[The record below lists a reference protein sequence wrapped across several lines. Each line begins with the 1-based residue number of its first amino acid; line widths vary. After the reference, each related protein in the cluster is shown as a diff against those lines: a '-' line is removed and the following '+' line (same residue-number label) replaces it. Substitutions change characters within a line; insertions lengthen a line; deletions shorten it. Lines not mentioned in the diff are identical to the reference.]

1 MPRKRKESINGIEE
15 KLEYLE
21 LDLEN
26 IPESLKRFE
35 ALNYRLP
42 RISDEKQYR
51 QYRYVPVDKIQILIS
66 PTNRLDDLKEKYR
79 KASPLAEYL
88 DDKNE
93 ENLLKYTTFL
103 NMLKEVNIED
113 IEKIEEEQNKL
124 NKKTP
129 FKVKFQGNYLWQIY
143 YAENTDQYFMIVTTE
158 DTDYSTFFY
167 LLKKKIEKN
176 KNSKIFVPISNIQYS
191 NKYLKRDEFK
201 DLENYLWMF
210 TKDWPLIYE
219 VYDKNEDLS
228 IQIVGETNVYQKIRT
243 TYKVELNDKEQ
254 ANSFY
259 KLVKALFILQTEL
272 THYYDFRTDIGNN
285 GELKF
290 YFKNEEIIYE
300 KMSQFIREQYKEGI
314 KRRREIK
321 IQIRKYTKKLEQLKQ
336 KASLQEIEYLA
347 KEKQI
352 STFLECKKSFFGKVK
367 YYFKYSKKSKKIE
380 NEDISE
386 TKEIENNDELSAQKN
401 AENTI
406 EKATKKAKKKIP
418 IKKVYTL
425 DELITSYKELEKLET
440 QMKNLLM
447 DVNALKL
454 KNKNMQKKIE
464 NATKFIEEIDNHKKS
479 IFEFWKYSNKDEI
492 AVLPEG
498 EAEEVNIIK
507 KIEKTFDYEEDF
519 EEFGKKMDKIQRKNL
534 VKADED
540 SIFIATTNIL
550 KTLNKIKTSKI
561 TPVELERNLKE
572 IKEEEKQEKDLSE
585 EEYDIFG
592 KVIEDNR
599 KIKKIN
605 NKKHRELPRD
615 KFEILEVNQNTKKLG
630 YRLSLELVIK
640 NIMKALNKIVIPENL
655 SVYKS
660 TENQKLDEKEINV
673 FNINPEKEIEEAIK
687 GEEQEIN
694 LYKVN
699 VKQGTKGLGF
709 TNIIFYNNQNKTL
722 PVGMDLSTKM
732 ILDISK
738 LNLKLKEKTTFKM
751 ADFENPEDDFS
762 DFIVKN
768 INVYEYDIIDEE

>member
-1 MPRKRKESINGIEE
+1 M
-15 KLEYLE
+15 
-21 LDLEN
+21 
-26 IPESLKRFE
+26 
-35 ALNYRLP
+35 
-42 RISDEKQYR
+42 
-51 QYRYVPVDKIQILIS
+51 
-66 PTNRLDDLKEKYR
+66 
-79 KASPLAEYL
+79 
-88 DDKNE
+88 
-93 ENLLKYTTFL
+93 
-103 NMLKEVNIED
+103 
-113 IEKIEEEQNKL
+113 
-124 NKKTP
+124 
-129 FKVKFQGNYLWQIY
+129 
-143 YAENTDQYFMIVTTE
+143 
-158 DTDYSTFFY
+158 
-167 LLKKKIEKN
+167 
-176 KNSKIFVPISNIQYS
+176 
-191 NKYLKRDEFK
+191 
-201 DLENYLWMF
+201 
-210 TKDWPLIYE
+210 
-219 VYDKNEDLS
+219 
-228 IQIVGETNVYQKIRT
+228 
-243 TYKVELNDKEQ
+243 
-254 ANSFY
+254 
-259 KLVKALFILQTEL
+259 
-272 THYYDFRTDIGNN
+272 
-285 GELKF
+285 
-290 YFKNEEIIYE
+290 
-300 KMSQFIREQYKEGI
+300 
-314 KRRREIK
+314 
-321 IQIRKYTKKLEQLKQ
+321 KQ

-406 EKATKKAKKKIP
+406 EKAAKKAKKKIP

-498 EAEEVNIIK
+498 EAEDVNIIK

-550 KTLNKIKTSKI
+550 RTLNKIKTSKI

-585 EEYDIFG
+585 KEYDIFG

-673 FNINPEKEIEEAIK
+673 FNINPEKEIEEVIK

-732 ILDISK
+732 IFDISK

>member
-26 IPESLKRFE
+26 IPESLKKFE

-79 KASPLAEYL
+79 KASPLVEYL

-143 YAENTDQYFMIVTTE
+143 YSENTDQYFMIVTTE

-176 KNSKIFVPISNIQYS
+176 KNAKIFVPISNIQYS
-191 NKYLKRDEFK
+191 NNYLKRDEFK

-210 TKDWPLIYE
+210 TKDWTLIYE

-272 THYYDFRTDIGNN
+272 PHYYDFRTDIGNN

-380 NEDISE
+380 NEEISE

-406 EKATKKAKKKIP
+406 EKAAKKAKKKIP

-561 TPVELERNLKE
+561 TPVELEKNLKE

>member
-79 KASPLAEYL
+79 KASPLVEYL

-143 YAENTDQYFMIVTTE
+143 YSENTDQYFMIVTTE

-272 THYYDFRTDIGNN
+272 PHYYDFRTDIGNN

-336 KASLQEIEYLA
+336 KASLQEIEYLS

-406 EKATKKAKKKIP
+406 EKAAKKAKKKIP

-519 EEFGKKMDKIQRKNL
+519 EEFGKKMDKIQRKNF

-694 LYKVN
+694 LYKIN

-722 PVGMDLSTKM
+722 PIGMDLSTKM
-732 ILDISK
+732 IFDISK

>member
-26 IPESLKRFE
+26 IPESLKKFE

-79 KASPLAEYL
+79 KASPLVEYL

-143 YAENTDQYFMIVTTE
+143 YSENTDQYFMIVTTE

-176 KNSKIFVPISNIQYS
+176 KNAKIFMPISNIQYS
-191 NKYLKRDEFK
+191 NNYLKRDEFK

-272 THYYDFRTDIGNN
+272 PHYYDFRTDIGNN

-290 YFKNEEIIYE
+290 YLKNEEIIYE

-386 TKEIENNDELSAQKN
+386 TKEIKNNDELSAQKN

-406 EKATKKAKKKIP
+406 EKVAKKAKKKIP

>member
-26 IPESLKRFE
+26 IPESLKKFE

-79 KASPLAEYL
+79 KASPLVEYL

-143 YAENTDQYFMIVTTE
+143 YSENTDQYFMIVTTE

-176 KNSKIFVPISNIQYS
+176 KNAKIFVPISNIQYS
-191 NKYLKRDEFK
+191 NNYLKRDEFK

-210 TKDWPLIYE
+210 TKDWTLIYE

-272 THYYDFRTDIGNN
+272 PHYYDFRTDIGNN

-380 NEDISE
+380 NEEISE

-406 EKATKKAKKKIP
+406 EKAAKKAKKKIP

-447 DVNALKL
+447 DVNASKL

-561 TPVELERNLKE
+561 TPVELEKNLKE

>member
-79 KASPLAEYL
+79 KASPLVEYL

-143 YAENTDQYFMIVTTE
+143 YSENTDQYFMIVTTE

-176 KNSKIFVPISNIQYS
+176 KNAKIFVPISNIQYS

-243 TYKVELNDKEQ
+243 TYKVQLNDKEQ

-272 THYYDFRTDIGNN
+272 PHYYDFRTDIGNN

-380 NEDISE
+380 NEEISE

-406 EKATKKAKKKIP
+406 EKAAKKAKKKIP

>member
-42 RISDEKQYR
+42 RISNEKQYR

-79 KASPLAEYL
+79 KASPLAEYV

-228 IQIVGETNVYQKIRT
+228 IQIVGETNVYQRIRT
-243 TYKVELNDKEQ
+243 TYKVELEDKEQ
-254 ANSFY
+254 SNSFY

-272 THYYDFRTDIGNN
+272 PHYYDFRTDIGNN

-367 YYFKYSKKSKKIE
+367 YYFKYSKKNKKVE

-386 TKEIENNDELSAQKN
+386 AEEIENNDELHVEKN
-401 AENTI
+401 
-406 EKATKKAKKKIP
+406 EKNITEKSTKKPKKKIP

-440 QMKNLLM
+440 EMKNLLM

-519 EEFGKKMDKIQRKNL
+519 EEFGKKLDKIQRKNL

-540 SIFIATTNIL
+540 SIYIATTNIL
-550 KTLNKIKTSKI
+550 KTLNKIKTNKI
-561 TPVELERNLKE
+561 TPTELEKNLKE

-592 KVIEDNR
+592 KIIEDNR